1 MVPLVKLPKKEGHAH
16 LSAMQIMKGLKKGEL
31 TFLATIASSREDN
44 GTMESLPLIIEK
56 VLEENKDVIPDELP
70 KIVPPRREVD
80 YKIEL
85 EVGA

>member
-1 MVPLVKLPKKEGHAH
+1 
-16 LSAMQIMKGLKKGEL
+16 
-31 TFLATIASSREDN
+31 
-44 GTMESLPLIIEK
+44 MESLPLIIEK

-70 KIVPPRREVD
+70 KIVPLRREVD